1 MKLVIVGSEGNIGRR
16 LIAAFPG
23 AIGID
28 RAPGA
33 DIVADLTTIDYDAP
47 AVRAAFE
54 TTEGVIHVGTDA
66 NPFAPDAVH
75 YAAIVAAARL
85 VDACLRYRVPRLVLP
100 SSGWADPKPEFG
112 PINAY
117 GHSKRVFESM
127 AAMYAS
133 TGARAV
139 ALRIGWIAHDQAQVA
154 AAHAALRADYWDT
167 ATLIAK
173 MRAALGV
180 S

>member
-1 MKLVIVGSEGNIGRR
+1 MKLIIIGAQGNIGRR
-16 LIAAFPG
+16 LMAAFPG
-23 AIGID
+23 AVGID

-33 DIVADLTTIDYDAP
+33 DIVADLMTIDYDSP
-47 AVRAAFE
+47 AVRGAFE
-54 TTEGVIHVGTDA
+54 MTDGVIHVGTDA
-66 NPFAPDAVH
+66 NPHAPDAVH

-85 VDACLRYRVPRLVLP
+85 VEACLRYRVPRLVLP
-100 SSGWADPKPEFG
+100 SSGWADPTPEFG

-117 GHSKRVFESM
+117 GHSKRVLESL
-127 AAMYAS
+127 AAMYAN

-139 ALRIGWIAHDQAQVA
+139 ALRIGWVALDEAQVA
-154 AAHAALRADYWDT
+154 AADAALRADYWDT
-167 ATLIAK
+167 ATLIAN